1 MDICKLW
8 LTVTFFF
15 VVNKQVYNTDINY
28 SVKFWHYTVPLW
40 SSFVKNNGSTLHR
53 FLFYSEQI
61 FISKFVIFK

>member
-28 SVKFWHYTVPLW
+28 SVKF
-40 SSFVKNNGSTLHR
+40 
-53 FLFYSEQI
+53 
-61 FISKFVIFK
+61 